1 MNYLRQGVTSSA
13 KRGLA
18 WADLVF
24 RLKQFCR
31 ILNIVFDFRCKKI
44 TTLILILIYSID
56 IKLKVLNKNDILFA
70 IPIPLSIMEGT
81 VIESTSGLST
91 KTGYLYL

>member
-31 ILNIVFDFRCKKI
+31 ILNIVFDFRRNKI
-44 TTLILILIYSID
+44 TIACFKSKLIVYTL
-56 IKLKVLNKNDILFA
+56 N
-70 IPIPLSIMEGT
+70 
-81 VIESTSGLST
+81 
-91 KTGYLYL
+91 